1 MVVLRINL
9 PEMDGFVEKAQILS
23 GLIIFIDS
31 DSGDF
36 EEIREMLDRTIKSF
50 ENFKQPNLD
59 QSPMNWTGLKH
70 VNCS

>member
-36 EEIREMLDRTIKSF
+36 EEIREMGF

-59 QSPMNWTGLKH
+59 QSPVNWTGLIH